1 MRWMWPRSFVQNPW
15 KTFPSKAKKEEMK
28 ATTATPH
35 KDKKVFETIV
45 YLLLG
50 FADAQREMS
59 QVELDA
65 LS

>member
-1 MRWMWPRSFVQNPW
+1 
-15 KTFPSKAKKEEMK
+15 MK